1 MKISAFAAIVAAGL
15 ATAACP
21 GTREPEVAP
30 DTVVVA
36 PPNDPGAMPHA
47 AQTVDLAP
55 MAGETVSAQAVVLP
69 VGVQTQVT
77 VHIRQAA
84 PNTPLTAH
92 VMTGSCEQP
101 GPTAADL
108 QPVVTDAGGI
118 GTSQI
123 VVDIPPEAIINGN
136 HLVQLRR
143 GNGRDGIPIACGEI
157 PAHPV
162 LPGQP
167 GSGTADAPRT

>member
-1 MKISAFAAIVAAGL
+1 MKISTVAAV
-15 ATAACP
+15 ATAVIVTAACP
-21 GTREPEVAP
+21 RDREPEVAP

-47 AQTVDLAP
+47 AQTVDLVP
-55 MAGETVSAQAVVLP
+55 VQGETVSAQAVVLP
-69 VGVQTQVT
+69 VGVQTQLT
-77 VHIRQAA
+77 VHIRQAP
-84 PNTPLTAH
+84 PNTPITAH
-92 VMTGSCEQP
+92 LMTGRCEQP

-108 QPVVTDAGGI
+108 QPVVTDAAGM

-123 VVDIPPEAIINGN
+123 VIDIPPQAAVNGN

-143 GNGRDGIPIACGEI
+143 GNGRDGIPIACGQV

-167 GSGTADAPRT
+167 QGGAATGGG